1 MSKPYMT
8 KKREKNKNKPLARY
22 ANNTIVKNEKRYFS
36 LGGLVWTV
44 AINSTQVSEMR
55 YLSKEPRLQLHC
67 SQR

>member
-8 KKREKNKNKPLARY
+8 KKREKNKPLARY
-22 ANNTIVKNEKRYFS
+22 ANNTIVKNKKDIFS